1 MRRNPACSCRR
12 VPEGGGVVKWVVKRQ
27 NYGGGTSVIAGYESR
42 EAAEQYAADLNGD
55 YQSDMYYVEAWK
67 AATDD

>member
-1 MRRNPACSCRR
+1 M
-12 VPEGGGVVKWVVKRQ
+12 KWVVKRQ

-55 YQSDMYYVEAWK
+55 YQSDMYYVTAK
-67 AATDD
+67 GATND